1 MPALAKIF
9 DDRKYMWD
17 GEVYETKE
25 EAQTVVEK
33 YQQDGFETKIVE
45 EEGKFLVYNRRE
57 VETQ

>member
-1 MPALAKIF
+1 MPALARVF

-17 GEVYETKE
+17 GETYETKE
-25 EAQTVVEK
+25 AAQTVAEK

-57 VETQ
+57 VKT